1 MLITAPLVAYVEVF
15 RCTPLLV
22 QIARFNYSLPVILRV
37 DIPAHV
43 AATLVLSLY
52 TGEFCTEI
60 IRAGST
66 PSSAGSGMP

>member
-22 QIARFNYSLPVILRV
+22 QIDRFNYSLPVILRV
-37 DIPAHV
+37 DIPAHI
-43 AATLVLSLY
+43 AAMLVLSLY
-52 TGEFCTEI
+52 TGEFYTEI